1 MAEDTRE
8 LLQRYV
14 DALFRGRSKAD
25 RVPRL
30 DAVTR
35 AEASDLPDDLLEIV
49 HLLPP
54 GTFTRQAFADQL
66 NSAIVAHGWS
76 GLYGTVE

>member
-1 MAEDTRE
+1 MADDTYQ

-14 DALFRGRSKAD
+14 DTLFRGLSRED
-25 RVPRL
+25 RVSRL
-30 DAVTR
+30 DAVIR

-54 GTFTRQAFADQL
+54 GRFNRQMLADQL
-66 NSAIVAHGWS
+66 NSAIIGHGWS
-76 GLYGTVE
+76 RIYGTVE